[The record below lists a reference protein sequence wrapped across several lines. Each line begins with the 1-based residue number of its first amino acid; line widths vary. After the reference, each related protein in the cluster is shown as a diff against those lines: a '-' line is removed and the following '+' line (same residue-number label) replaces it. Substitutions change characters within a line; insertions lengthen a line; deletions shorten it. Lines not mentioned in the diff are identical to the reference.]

1 MWIYL
6 KSSKAREYQW
16 RTHQLAELP
25 KNEQNGRQNNVKISG
40 FQIKIPD
47 QDLEEIQHTWILKV
61 VVTEQHHEMDNCQ
74 ICKLKIFWGHASKK
88 KNVNVKSKVFVPFT
102 MPTLLW
108 QKCKD
113 IQRKGKI
120 SRVFCLCTVVTI
132 RVTENSPAIMIL
144 HEKDLMVYQ
153 ECPQESMWKIYFFSF
168 VIVIVNFRLYSAD
181 S

>member
-1 MWIYL
+1 M
-6 KSSKAREYQW
+6 
-16 RTHQLAELP
+16 
-25 KNEQNGRQNNVKISG
+25 
-40 FQIKIPD
+40 
-47 QDLEEIQHTWILKV
+47 KV

-102 MPTLLW
+102 VPALLW

-120 SRVFCLCTVVTI
+120 SRVFCLYTVVTI

-168 VIVIVNFRLYSAD
+168 VIVMLTSGYIAQTLSYCQLFLSFLVSYAFVITPG
-181 S
+181 